1 MLMMLL
7 QLLVSGIAMGF
18 VYALTAVEYTLIWNS
33 SGLLNFGHEKVIMLG
48 AYIFA
53 GTMVLNWGTG
63 VVPGFIGT
71 VAVMAVFGV
80 LIAFAIFIP
89 LRHMSRLCAIM
100 ATVMMGNIINE
111 AVRLYYGPEAMTV
124 KGFMSGIARV
134 GSLAVAKAYVYI
146 IVISIIIVALLELFM
161 RKTKTGKAMR
171 CVASNKTAAALMGIN
186 VPRNMAI
193 TVAISFAICG
203 ALGISVIPVFSVNS
217 SMATMISLKGF
228 AAGVVG
234 GFGSL
239 PGAIVGGL
247 AIGIAENIAGMIFP
261 STFKDAVAFI
271 VLIAV
276 LLVKPSGLLGKKR

>member
-1 MLMMLL
+1 MMILL

-53 GTMVLNWGTG
+53 GTMVLNLGTG
-63 VVPGFIGT
+63 VVPGFVAT

-80 LIAFAIFIP
+80 LIAFSIFIP
-89 LRHMSRLCAIM
+89 LRQMSRLCAIM

-134 GSLAVAKAYVYI
+134 GNLAVAKAYIYI
-146 IVISIIIVALLELFM
+146 IVISIVIVGLLELFM
-161 RKTKTGKAMR
+161 RKTKTGKAVR
-171 CVASNKTAAALMGIN
+171 CVASNKTAAALMGID
-186 VPRNMAI
+186 VSRNMAV

>member
-1 MLMMLL
+1 MLMIIM

-18 VYALTAVEYTLIWNS
+18 VYALTAVEYTLIWNA

-48 AYIFA
+48 AYIFT
-53 GTMVLNWGTG
+53 GTMVLGLGSG
-63 VVPGFIGT
+63 VVAGVMVT
-71 VAVMAVFGV
+71 LAVMAAFGI
-80 LIAFAIFIP
+80 LMAFIIFIP
-89 LRHMSRLCAIM
+89 LRSMNRLCAIM

-124 KGFMSGIARV
+124 KGFMSGIARI
-134 GSLAVAKAYVYI
+134 GNLAVARAYIYI
-146 IVISIIIVALLELFM
+146 IVISVVIVALLELFM

-186 VPRNMAI
+186 VSRNMAV

-276 LLVKPSGLLGKKR
+276 LMVKPSGILGKKY

>member
-1 MLMMLL
+1 MTMAL

-53 GTMVLNWGTG
+53 GTMMLNLGTG
-63 VVPGFIGT
+63 MVPGV
-71 VAVMAVFGV
+71 VATLILMALFGV
-80 LIAFAIFIP
+80 VIAFTIFIP

-124 KGFMSGIARV
+124 KGFMSGTFRLGGLV
-134 GSLAVAKAYVYI
+134 VAKAYLYI
-146 IVISIIIVALLELFM
+146 ILISVVIVAALELFM

-186 VPRNMAI
+186 VQQNMAI

-203 ALGISVIPVFSVNS
+203 ALGMSVIP

-247 AIGIAENIAGMIFP
+247 ALGIAENIAGMVFP
-261 STFKDAVAFI
+261 STFKDVVAFV
-271 VLIAV
+271 VLIIV

>member
-1 MLMMLL
+1 MLMMMM

-53 GTMVLNWGTG
+53 GTMVLGWGSG
-63 VVPGFIGT
+63 VVPGVIGT
-71 VAVMAVFGV
+71 VAIMAVFGV
-80 LIAFAIFIP
+80 LIAVTIFIP

-124 KGFMSGIARV
+124 KGFMSGIARI
-134 GSLAVAKAYVYI
+134 GSLAVARAYIYI
-146 IVISIIIVALLELFM
+146 IIISVVIVVLLELFM

-186 VPRNMAI
+186 VSRNMAV

-203 ALGISVIPVFSVNS
+203 ALGISVIPVFSVNA

-276 LLVKPSGLLGKKR
+276 LMVKPSGLLGKKR

>member
-1 MLMMLL
+1 MMILL

-53 GTMVLNWGTG
+53 GTMVLNLGTG
-63 VVPGFIGT
+63 VVPGFVAT

-80 LIAFAIFIP
+80 LIAFSIFIP
-89 LRHMSRLCAIM
+89 LRQMSRLCAIM

-134 GSLAVAKAYVYI
+134 GNLAVAKAYIYI
-146 IVISIIIVALLELFM
+146 IVISIVIVGLLELFM

-171 CVASNKTAAALMGIN
+171 CVASNKTAAALMGID
-186 VPRNMAI
+186 VSRNMAV

>member
-1 MLMMLL
+1 
-7 QLLVSGIAMGF
+7 
-18 VYALTAVEYTLIWNS
+18 
-33 SGLLNFGHEKVIMLG
+33 
-48 AYIFA
+48 
-53 GTMVLNWGTG
+53 
-63 VVPGFIGT
+63 
-71 VAVMAVFGV
+71 MAVFGV
-80 LIAFAIFIP
+80 LIAFSIFIP
-89 LRHMSRLCAIM
+89 LRQMSRLCAIM

-134 GSLAVAKAYVYI
+134 GNLAVAKAYIYI
-146 IVISIIIVALLELFM
+146 IVISIVIVGLLELFM

-171 CVASNKTAAALMGIN
+171 CVASNKTAAALMGID
-186 VPRNMAI
+186 VSRNMAV

>member
-1 MLMMLL
+1 MMILL

-53 GTMVLNWGTG
+53 GTMVLNLGTG
-63 VVPGFIGT
+63 VVPGFVAT

-80 LIAFAIFIP
+80 LIAFSIFIP
-89 LRHMSRLCAIM
+89 LRQMSRLCAIM

-134 GSLAVAKAYVYI
+134 GNLAVAKAYIYI
-146 IVISIIIVALLELFM
+146 IVISIVIVGLLELFM

-171 CVASNKTAAALMGIN
+171 CVASNKTAAALMGID
-186 VPRNMAI
+186 VSRNMAV
-193 TVAISFAICG
+193 TVALSFAICG

>member
-1 MLMMLL
+1 
-7 QLLVSGIAMGF
+7 
-18 VYALTAVEYTLIWNS
+18 
-33 SGLLNFGHEKVIMLG
+33 
-48 AYIFA
+48 
-53 GTMVLNWGTG
+53 
-63 VVPGFIGT
+63 
-71 VAVMAVFGV
+71 
-80 LIAFAIFIP
+80 
-89 LRHMSRLCAIM
+89 
-100 ATVMMGNIINE
+100 
-111 AVRLYYGPEAMTV
+111 
-124 KGFMSGIARV
+124 
-134 GSLAVAKAYVYI
+134 
-146 IVISIIIVALLELFM
+146 M

-171 CVASNKTAAALMGIN
+171 CVASNKTAAALMGID
-186 VPRNMAI
+186 VSRNMAV

>member
-1 MLMMLL
+1 LMILL

-53 GTMVLNWGTG
+53 GTMVLNLGTG
-63 VVPGFIGT
+63 VVPGFVAT

-80 LIAFAIFIP
+80 LIAFSIFIP
-89 LRHMSRLCAIM
+89 LRQMSRLCAIM

-134 GSLAVAKAYVYI
+134 GNLAVAKAYIYI
-146 IVISIIIVALLELFM
+146 IVISIVIVGLLELFM

-171 CVASNKTAAALMGIN
+171 CVASNKTAAALMGID
-186 VPRNMAI
+186 VSRNMAV

>member
-1 MLMMLL
+1 MMLL
-7 QLLVSGIAMGF
+7 QLLVSGVAMGF

-53 GTMVLNWGTG
+53 GTMILNLGTG
-63 VVPGFIGT
+63 IVPGVTATIT
-71 VAVMAVFGV
+71 LMALFGV
-80 LIAFAIFIP
+80 LIAFVIFIP
-89 LRHMSRLCAIM
+89 LRNMSRLCAIM

-124 KGFMSGIARV
+124 KGFMSGVARV
-134 GSLAVAKAYVYI
+134 GNLTVARAYIYI
-146 IVISIIIVALLELFM
+146 IVISIIIVSLLELFM
-161 RKTKTGKAMR
+161 KKTKTGKAMR

-186 VPRNMAI
+186 VSRNMAV

-239 PGAIVGGL
+239 SGAIVGGL
-247 AIGIAENIAGMIFP
+247 VIGIIENIAGMVFP

-276 LLVKPSGLLGKKR
+276 LLIKPSGLLGKKR

>member
-1 MLMMLL
+1 MMILL

-53 GTMVLNWGTG
+53 GTMVLNLGTG
-63 VVPGFIGT
+63 VVPGFVAT

-80 LIAFAIFIP
+80 LIAFSIFIP
-89 LRHMSRLCAIM
+89 LRQMSRLCAIM

-134 GSLAVAKAYVYI
+134 GNLAVAKAYIYI
-146 IVISIIIVALLELFM
+146 IVISIVIVGLLELFM

-171 CVASNKTAAALMGIN
+171 CVASNKTAAALMGID
-186 VPRNMAI
+186 VSRNMAV
-193 TVAISFAICG
+193 TVA
-203 ALGISVIPVFSVNS
+203 ISVIPVFSVNS